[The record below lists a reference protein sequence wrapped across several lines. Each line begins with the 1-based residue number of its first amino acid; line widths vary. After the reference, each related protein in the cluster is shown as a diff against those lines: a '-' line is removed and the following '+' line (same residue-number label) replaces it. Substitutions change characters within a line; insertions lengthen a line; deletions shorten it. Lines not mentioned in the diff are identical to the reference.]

1 MLHTLDYLKMLSSLK
16 KLLILQEKYLF
27 LDNLVFLLSINKYF
41 LHSGHFFDMRLWDI
55 SYVMVDNVLKT
66 QV

>member
-41 LHSGHFFDMRLWDI
+41 LYSGHFFLHE
-55 SYVMVDNVLKT
+55 VMGYFVCDG
-66 QV
+66 

>member
-1 MLHTLDYLKMLSSLK
+1 MLHTLDYLKMFSSLK

-41 LHSGHFFDMRLWDI
+41 SYSGHFFDMRLWDI
-55 SYVMVDNVLKT
+55 FVCDG
-66 QV
+66 